1 MAGMGFMI
9 AAASRSRDERGRYA
23 EGNTGNYSRMNGDM
37 EMRRRRDD
45 RGRYMGG
52 GEDYRMG
59 NDHSTRM
66 GGYDRM
72 EDNYSMDGAEMRQR
86 RDSRGRYMED
96 TGGSRMAYDGDQG
109 RMEYGGNESAYR
121 PLAEPHIPPY
131 LDRPGMTDMR
141 RMEGGRMRDKNIV
154 NIRDYQDKRR
164 IGFGENRMHH
174 GESKGSRM
182 TEGGSHMTGGHDKLT
197 REKAEK
203 WVRSMQG
210 DDPKSRGE
218 MWTYEDAKM
227 LAEERG
233 LPTEGQDMVD
243 YYVALNMV
251 YNDYCKVAK
260 EHGVD
265 TEDYYADLAHAWLYD
280 RDGKP
285 PAEKL
290 MAYKQYVVPHRED

>member
-1 MAGMGFMI
+1 MSMGFMVAM
-9 AAASRSRDERGRYA
+9 AARKRDNRGRYA
-23 EGNTGNYSRMNGDM
+23 EDDNDRRMERNYDNRSEGNYGNYSRMDDDA
-37 EMRRRRDD
+37 EMRR
-45 RGRYMGG
+45 
-52 GEDYRMG
+52 
-59 NDHSTRM
+59 
-66 GGYDRM
+66 
-72 EDNYSMDGAEMRQR
+72 R

-96 TGGSRMAYDGDQG
+96 DS
-109 RMEYGGNESAYR
+109 RMEYDGNQGNYSRMEGETEMRRRRDSRGRYMEGGTSSHYM
-121 PLAEPHIPPY
+121 PWPEPHIPPY
-131 LDRPGMTDMR
+131 LDEPEMREDYNNQGADR
-141 RMEGGRMRDKNIV
+141 RMNEPTRMRDRNVV

-164 IGFGENRMHH
+164 IGFGENRMH
-174 GESKGSRM
+174 GAEGSKGRQKM
-182 TEGGSHMTGGHDKLT
+182 EGGGSYRMSSSDEKLT

-203 WVRSMQG
+203 WVKSMHG
-210 DDPKSRGE
+210 DDPKTRGE
-218 MWTYEDAKM
+218 MWTYDDAKI

-290 MAYKQYVVPHRED
+290 MAYKKYVVPHKEE